1 MKRPTLLAAL
11 LLASAPPLIASGD
24 FPREKPNPAKA
35 ALEGKAPP
43 ELQVDGWMNTGG
55 APMDWASLRG
65 KVVVLDFWGTW

>member
-1 MKRPTLLAAL
+1 MKEPLPLVVLALA
-11 LLASAPPLIASGD
+11 LASPLLASGD

-55 APMDWASLRG
+55 APMDWASLKG

>member
-1 MKRPTLLAAL
+1 MKGPLPLVVLALA
-11 LLASAPPLIASGD
+11 LASPLLASGD

-55 APMDWASLRG
+55 APMDWASLKG

>member
-11 LLASAPPLIASGD
+11 LLASAPSLLASED

-55 APMDWASLRG
+55 APMDWASLKG